1 MKLSLHG
8 KLSSTRGNA
17 CANSKIWGMPHNNT
31 TVNGRSRSQKG
42 VRDSFGYCTFLLKT
56 FPSKSDLSLLKVI
69 SIHIFSQHILQSIKI
84 QPLYMYRSLLDKKKL
99 WQAFTTDM
107 YMYICTIWRKNE
119 QSIIEICTKNHRF
132 FIFFIFLHHK
142 SKKMK
147 QIYFFEIVLQTCQ
160 IFELFF
166 VKFHNIYL

>member
-31 TVNGRSRSQKG
+31 TVNGRSWSQKG

-119 QSIIEICTKNHRF
+119 QSIIEICTKIQRF
-132 FIFFIFLHHK
+132 FIFSSSCTISRKKWNKFIFLR
-142 SKKMK
+142 
-147 QIYFFEIVLQTCQ
+147 
-160 IFELFF
+160 LFF
-166 VKFHNIYL
+166 KLVKYLNYFL